1 MSLRCIC
8 TVSAVYSSA
17 AVYNV
22 QWSCTVYTVT
32 TTTTSQHQG
41 IEGLTLPE
49 ILTGPALLA
58 SQVRSSVPCED

>member
-1 MSLRCIC
+1 MYLCHCAVC

-41 IEGLTLPE
+41 IEGLTPPE
-49 ILTGPALLA
+49 ILTGPALLG
-58 SQVRSSVPCED
+58 QVLCPM